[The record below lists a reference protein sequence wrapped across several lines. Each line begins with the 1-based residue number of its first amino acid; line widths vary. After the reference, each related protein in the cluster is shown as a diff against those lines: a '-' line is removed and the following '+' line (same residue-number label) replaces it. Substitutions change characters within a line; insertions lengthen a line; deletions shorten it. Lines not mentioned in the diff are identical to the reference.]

1 MERLRASLVADARRI
16 GRISRGKLIAIL
28 IVLLIGLG
36 AAYVLEPRIETSAG
50 APPDVTHAIL
60 TPLEVSN
67 GGYFAFRDV
76 HVQCVARAMEFEQAS
91 QPAAQVD
98 NNVLHVTNV
107 ATPAIH
113 PGQKF
118 AVTCAKGLDNQPGAL
133 LHADVDLNVCLKPY
147 PLIDYIS
154 LVHFRYVG
162 DRAGDG
168 RMRWVEQPPRRS
180 SIPWMVI
187 QNESD
192 KLECQWAE

>member
-1 MERLRASLVADARRI
+1 MERLRKSLVADARRI

-28 IVLLIGLG
+28 IVLLIGIG

-50 APPDVTHAIL
+50 APPDPVHAIL

-76 HVQCVARAMEFEQAS
+76 HMQCVARAMEFEQAS
-91 QPAAQVD
+91 QAAAQIN

-107 ATPAIH
+107 ATAAIN

-162 DRAGDG
+162 ERGDDG
-168 RMRWVEQPPRRS
+168 ILHWERRQPRRS
-180 SIPWMVI
+180 SIRWMVT
-187 QNESD
+187 D
-192 KLECQWAE
+192 KQPEECQWAE